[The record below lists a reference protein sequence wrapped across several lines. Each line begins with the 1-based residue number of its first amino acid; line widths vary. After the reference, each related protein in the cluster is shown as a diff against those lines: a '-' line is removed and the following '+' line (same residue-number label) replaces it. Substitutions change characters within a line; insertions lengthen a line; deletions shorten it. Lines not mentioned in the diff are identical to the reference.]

1 MRRTSLVDRLPPL
14 ASALPATSERT
25 KALLAAASNLYGY
38 CPVDAPIT
46 AATPFGRDYPK
57 LRDSP
62 CGYLG
67 RCPCRAAGWP
77 DPHDRDPLQRLHR
90 GELQD
95 SVRYTTTTR
104 ICAKSGGL
112 RGSRKRGHLPHSPT
126 GTSAHQLLLLLT
138 VVRSRRHVRSRAGL
152 QWLGEDNGEDRPHP
166 SGSGSA
172 LGEQAEPQG
181 ENQVVVHHG
190 HQVRRPELV
199 PRASRRVTCMSFA
212 DKLLNRVRMA
222 DMNSGTIDGDPASTL
237 KITQCGVHALPGPAD
252 AARHLL
258 LS

>member
-25 KALLAAASNLYGY
+25 EALLAAASNLYGY

-67 RCPCRAAGWP
+67 RCPCRASGWP
-77 DPHDRDPLQRLHR
+77 DPHDRDPLQRLYR

-104 ICAKSGGL
+104 ICATSGGL
-112 RGSRKRGHLPHSPT
+112 RGSRKRDHLPHSPT
-126 GTSAHQLLLLLT
+126 GTSAHQLPLLRT

-152 QWLGEDNGEDRPHP
+152 QCL
-166 SGSGSA
+166 
-172 LGEQAEPQG
+172 
-181 ENQVVVHHG
+181 
-190 HQVRRPELV
+190 VRTTV
-199 PRASRRVTCMSFA
+199 
-212 DKLLNRVRMA
+212 K
-222 DMNSGTIDGDPASTL
+222 IDLIPPDPAQRLACKPSRKERT
-237 KITQCGVHALPGPAD
+237 KSSCTMGIRSGGPN
-252 AARHLL
+252 
-258 LS
+258 